1 MTRCFRSAPLRLAAS
16 GMALAGFLIL
26 VPAAVLAQ
34 TTTASLNGVVTDTQ
48 QGRLPGATVT
58 ARNQATLE
66 TRQEVTDQDGRFVFS
81 QLPPGPYEV
90 TAELSGFR
98 RYKQVDLPLRANQA
112 AELTIALEV
121 GGIEDEVKVTAPTV
135 ALDTR
140 SANQAVTLTNR
151 MVSELPQGTRTPF
164 AAILGLAGTTTRIF
178 GNFQNANQDQLFNGF
193 ALNGG
198 RDLSSLVLIDGAP
211 ATAGDWGGLIVS
223 PSPESVQE
231 MQVARNAY
239 DAEFGRSGGG
249 VVNIVTRGGSS
260 EFHGGGWEF
269 FRNDSMDANSWG
281 NNRAG
286 AEKQDFRRHQFG
298 GQLGGPISRG
308 NRLFFYG
315 SWEGLRE
322 TFPAETGLLR
332 VPTEL
337 ERQGDFSQTRNPDG
351 SLAVIYNPFST
362 RPDPDNP
369 GQFIRDPFPGNR
381 IPQERI
387 DPAGARVVALMPMP
401 NRAGDPITHEGNF
414 FAAGTGTNNR
424 DEFDTRVDWAR
435 TDKHT
440 LSVRVSFAPRAGGE
454 PAALLGNAIEAD
466 PIARNPRLH
475 GTISNTFVPN
485 DKWVINV
492 LFGSGYWREETTPRS
507 AGVLDA
513 ASIGLDPSLFQ
524 APVLPAFGVFGYTD
538 VSNTG
543 NNQIRSFPRTT
554 TSLQGNATRQMG
566 NHSLRFGV
574 WWESNLVNNVDRH
587 GGSFFFSRAMTSG
600 PIASSDATTSG
611 NGLASLLLG
620 TGDGGF
626 SRFAADMAAS
636 LRYYAGYVQDVWT
649 VTDRLTI
656 NAGLRYEVQRP
667 ATERFDRIAWFNP
680 DVRNPLSDEV
690 GMDLRGGFEFATEDD
705 RGQWE
710 QDWNDFAPRLG
721 AAYKITDKLV
731 ARAGYGIFYATTS
744 SLYTFDPVPGVSN
757 ENTWNAANGF
767 FPVNLLRNPFPQGVD
782 KEAVGNAGLL
792 TSVGGEEGQVWL
804 REPHDTPYKHQYS
817 VDLQYQLNPNTVVEI
832 GYSGFQARNFLFGN
846 PSNFNQIDPSHL
858 SLGNALN
865 EQVANPFFGVIT
877 GDSGLAQETVPRAQ
891 LLKPFPHFAHVGL
904 SRSLPGAEGSFNA
917 LNLKLARAFSDGLA
931 VIATYQYSKNIDNA
945 SQDQGW
951 ANNDQ
956 WRDQYNKEL
965 ERSVS
970 AHDIPHSFAM
980 SLIYE
985 VPVGRD
991 RKYGQSLPAVA
1002 EAILGG
1008 WQVSSIIRLSSG
1020 YPEAIRTES
1029 NIEDFGFQV
1038 NRPNQV
1044 GDARLD
1050 DRTPE
1055 RFFNTDAFQQ
1065 PAPFTIGTADRY
1077 PSDLRE
1083 EPIRNVDLTASKRFA
1098 VRDYTLEFRADILN
1112 VFNHPQFGFL
1122 DTFLGSPTFGQATGT
1137 VNSARN
1143 VQLGLR
1149 FRF

>member
-1 MTRCFRSAPLRLAAS
+1 MTRRLRSRWLRLAGPS
-16 GMALAGFLIL
+16 VLLAGSL
-26 VPAAVLAQ
+26 VLSATIASAQ
-34 TTTASLNGVVTDTQ
+34 TTTASLNGTVTDTQ

-66 TRQEVTDQDGRFVFS
+66 SREETTDQEGRFVFS

-98 RYKQVDLPLRANQA
+98 RFRQVDLTLRANQA
-112 AELTIALEV
+112 AELDIALEV
-121 GGIEDEVKVTAPTV
+121 GGIEDEVTVTAPTV

-164 AAILGLAGTTTRIF
+164 SAILGLAGTTTRIF
-178 GNFQNANQDQLFNGF
+178 GNPQNANQDQLFNGF

-198 RDLSSLVLIDGAP
+198 RDLSNLILIDGAP

-260 EFHGGGWEF
+260 VFHGGGWEY
-269 FRNDSMDANSWG
+269 FRNDAMDANSWG

-286 AEKQDFRRHQFG
+286 EEKQDFSRHQFG
-298 GQLGGPISRG
+298 GQLGGPISKTH
-308 NRLFFYG
+308 RLFFYG
-315 SWEGLRE
+315 SFEGLRE
-322 TFPAETGLLR
+322 KFPDETGLLR
-332 VPTEL
+332 VPTDL
-337 ERQGDFSQTRNPDG
+337 ERAGDFSQTRNADG

-362 RPDPDNP
+362 RPDPNNP

-381 IPQERI
+381 IPEQLI
-387 DPAGARVVALMPMP
+387 DPVAARLVALYPSP
-401 NRAGDPITHEGNF
+401 NRAGDPITAEGNF
-414 FAAGTGTNNR
+414 FASGTGTNVR
-424 DEFDTRVDWAR
+424 DEVDARVDWAR
-435 TDKHT
+435 NDSHT
-440 LSVRVSFAPRAGGE
+440 IAARVSFAPRAGTE
-454 PAALLGNAIEAD
+454 PAALLGNAVESA

-475 GTISNTFVPN
+475 GTFSNTFVPN
-485 DKWVINV
+485 NNWVINV
-492 LFGSGYWREETTPRS
+492 LVGGGYWREETTPRS
-507 AGVLDA
+507 LGVHDA
-513 ASIGLDPSLFQ
+513 SSIGLDTDLFQ
-524 APVLPAFGVFGYTD
+524 ASVLPAFGVFGYTD
-538 VSNTG
+538 MSNPG

-554 TSLQGNATRQMG
+554 SSFQANATRQMG
-566 NHSLRFGV
+566 EHSLRFGF
-574 WWESNLVNNVDRH
+574 WWESNLINNVDRH
-587 GGSFFFSRAMTSG
+587 GGAFFFNRGMTSG
-600 PIASSDATTSG
+600 PVASSDSTTTG

-626 SRFAADMAAS
+626 SGFAADMAAS

-667 ATERFDRIAWFNP
+667 ATERFNRIAWFNP
-680 DVRNPLSDEV
+680 DIRNPISDQV
-690 GMDLRGGFEFATEDD
+690 GLDLRGGFEFATEDD
-705 RGQWE
+705 RGQWK
-710 QDWNDFAPRLG
+710 QDWNDFAPRIG
-721 AAYKITDKLV
+721 VAYKLTDKMV
-731 ARAGYGIFYATTS
+731 ARAGYGIFYAATS
-744 SLYTFDPVPGVSN
+744 ALYTFDPVPGVSN
-757 ENTWNAANGF
+757 FNNWNAANGF
-767 FPVNLLRNPFPQGVD
+767 VPVNLLRNPFPQGVD
-782 KEAVGNAGLL
+782 KAGEGNAGLL
-792 TSVGGEEGQVWL
+792 TSVGFEEGQVWL

-817 VDLQYQLNPNTVVEI
+817 FDVQYELDPSTVVEV
-832 GYSGFQARNFLFGN
+832 GYSGFQGRNLLFGN
-846 PSNFNQIDPSHL
+846 PSNFNQIRPEDL
-858 SLGNALN
+858 ALGDALN
-865 EQVANPFFGVIT
+865 EQVPNPFFGVIT
-877 GDSGLAQETVPRAQ
+877 GDTGLAAETIPRAQ

-904 SRSLPGAEGSFNA
+904 TRSLPGATASFNA
-917 LNLKLARAFSDGLA
+917 LNFKLARAFSDGLA
-931 VIATYQYSKNIDNA
+931 VVATYQYSRNIDNA

-951 ANNDQ
+951 SNNDQ

-985 VPVGRD
+985 VPVGRE
-991 RKYGQSLPAVA
+991 RAFGQSLPPVA

-1008 WQVSSIIRLSSG
+1008 WQVSTIVRLTSG
-1020 YPEAIRTES
+1020 YPEAIRTS
-1029 NIEDFGFQV
+1029 GNLEDFGFQV

-1044 GDARLD
+1044 GDAELD

-1055 RFFNTDAFQQ
+1055 SFFDTGAFEE

-1077 PSDLRE
+1077 PKDLRE
-1083 EPIRNVDLTASKRFA
+1083 EPIRNVDLSASKRFA
-1098 VRDYTLEFRADILN
+1098 VRRYTLEFRADILN
-1112 VFNHPQFGFL
+1112 LFNHPQFGFL
-1122 DTFLGSPTFGQATGT
+1122 DSFLGSNTFGQATGT
-1137 VNSARN
+1137 VNGSRN
-1143 VQLGLR
+1143 VQVGLKVK
-1149 FRF
+1149 F